1 MAAFAG
7 MLNYSLLLALH
18 FLAVVPLHTARS
30 LWIATKLKLHP
41 DVVSEL
47 SCYDAVDLKKV
58 VKNMEEPVVA
68 DRSCGH
74 CGSIQGTFEQG
85 ATACIFG
92 RNGPRSATM
101 FNFVCNMYVR
111 IFDGAGVE
119 CRRLAYSR

>member
-85 ATACIFG
+85 AFKAHSNKAQQHAFLVETDRGLQRCSILY
-92 RNGPRSATM
+92 ATCM
-101 FNFVCNMYVR
+101 
-111 IFDGAGVE
+111 
-119 CRRLAYSR
+119 